1 MRSRAEERKE
11 KKEKVLM
18 QLCFSPFFPFL
29 GFWGGMRIGGGGGL
43 NAALNSSGVLKQGKR
58 ENTNKCYN

>member
-11 KKEKVLM
+11 KKSADAALFFAV
-18 QLCFSPFFPFL
+18 FSLFGFL
-29 GFWGGMRIGGGGGL
+29 GRNEDWGGL